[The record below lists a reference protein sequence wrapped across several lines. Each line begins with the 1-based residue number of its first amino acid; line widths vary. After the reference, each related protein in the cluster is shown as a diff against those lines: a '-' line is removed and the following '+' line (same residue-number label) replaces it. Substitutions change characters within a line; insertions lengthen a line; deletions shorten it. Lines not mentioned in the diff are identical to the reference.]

1 MFIQGIIYSTT
12 VLTMYIFW
20 FVWFSADFNY
30 LYDYTIL
37 CDFLVVFCC
46 LLLDTATPDKPLN
59 YALAGCALL
68 SVALRFV
75 NTDCAGCGDCSE
87 LCAHNACCSHRSYT
101 GLLVNVVPLVTAG
114 IRTITIRRSARNV

>member
-1 MFIQGIIYSTT
+1 MFITGIIYSTA
-12 VLTMYIFW
+12 VLIMYIFW

-37 CDFLVVFCC
+37 CDFLIVFCC

-75 NTDCAGCGDCSE
+75 NTDCTGCGDCSE
-87 LCAHNACCSHRSYT
+87 HCAQNACCSHRSAT
-101 GLLVNVVPLVTAG
+101 SLFVNVVPLLTAG
-114 IRTITIRRSARNV
+114 LRTITIRNSVRNV